1 MNNIG
6 FHPPFKQKFNY
17 ILSRPEIEFGV
28 LTGDIVSP
36 FPSIQDWD
44 EIDADIDNLG
54 LPVYFAVGNQITV
67 IGTAQLNLFEK
78 RDGST
83 GCSVRIN
90 VSSMSIPPKQTNFNK
105 KPALTNEQLPF

>member
-1 MNNIG
+1 MG
-6 FHPPFKQKFNY
+6 KQFTFINARVIDPKVE
-17 ILSRPEIEFGV
+17 SETTGT
-28 LTGDIVSP
+28 LTINDG
-36 FPSIQDWD
+36 
-44 EIDADIDNLG
+44 
-54 LPVYFAVGNQITV
+54 
-67 IGTAQLNLFEK
+67 LFEK

>member
-1 MNNIG
+1 MFNATVVGNLAREPELRQTPNG
-6 FHPPFKQKFNY
+6 NDDCNFTLLSNFK
-17 ILSRPEIEFGV
+17 
-28 LTGDIVSP
+28 
-36 FPSIQDWD
+36 D
-44 EIDADIDNLG
+44 ETTTFECSAWGYNAKTAME
-54 LPVYFAVGNQITV
+54 YFAVGNQITV
-67 IGTAQLNLFEK
+67 TGTAQLNLFEK